1 MMKKLLALKNK
12 ISPLLRD
19 TLIMTAVNLLMRS
32 AAVSFNAFLTGRI
45 GSAGMGLYQLMM
57 TVYGLSVT
65 FASAG
70 IRLACTRVTVEIET
84 GGTHDLNGSFR
95 RCMVYALVSGSAVG
109 CVLFQGAEYAALR
122 FIGDAAAAQPLRILA
137 LSLPFVAMSA
147 AYGGYFTG
155 RDQVPQYAAAQLV
168 EQAAGIGVTV
178 ALINRYAAV
187 STAHACLAVVTG
199 TTLAEVL
206 SFLLTSGLKR
216 LTQPPHTELPHVKLI
231 RMLRVALPDAAG
243 TCARSLL
250 LTAEHLLIPKSLQKS
265 GTGSEAALAAYGAIH
280 AVVLPVL
287 LYPAAIVNSLS
298 ALLVP
303 TLARQRE
310 RGDRIGVSRTVT
322 RNLRRT
328 LAFSVVSA
336 VGIAAAAPLI
346 SELIYGTREIV
357 VYLRILAPLIPL
369 MYMDNVTDGMLK
381 GLDEQVAS
389 MRYNIIDSALC
400 VVLVRVLLPVSAV
413 KGYLFIL
420 YLSELFNFYLSF
432 RRLITVCD
440 IPYFSSFRLRR
451 APRTEAAT
459 FSAWRQATA
468 ARAACESP
476 ADPDRRKRSPDRAVF
491 R

>member
-1 MMKKLLALKNK
+1 MKDLNTLKNR

-45 GSAGMGLYQLMM
+45 GSAGMDLYQLMM
-57 TVYGLSVT
+57 TVYGLAVT

-70 IRLACTRVTVEIET
+70 IRLASTRVTVEIEAN
-84 GGTHDLNGSFR
+84 GRQDLNGSFR
-95 RCMVYALVSGSAVG
+95 RCLLYALVSGSAVG
-109 CVLFQGAEYAALR
+109 LLLFQGADFAALR
-122 FIGDAAAAQPLRILA
+122 FIGDAAGAKPLRILA

-147 AYGGYFTG
+147 ALGGYFTG
-155 RDQVPQYAAAQLV
+155 RDQVPQYAGVQLA
-168 EQAAGIGVTV
+168 EQAAGIGITV
-178 ALINRYAAV
+178 ALLNRYAAV
-187 STAHACLAVVTG
+187 SAAHACLAVVTG
-199 TTLAEVL
+199 TTLAELL
-206 SFLLTSGLKR
+206 SFLITAGLRR
-216 LTQPPHTELPHVKLI
+216 LTLPPKTDLPRVKLRRI
-231 RMLRVALPDAAG
+231 LRVALPDAAG

-250 LTAEHLLIPKSLQKS
+250 LTIEHLLIPKSLQRS
-265 GTGSEAALAAYGAIH
+265 GAGSEAALAAYGAIH

-310 RGDRIGVSRTVT
+310 LGDRRGVSRTVT
-322 RNLRRT
+322 RWLRRT
-328 LAFSVVSA
+328 LLFPLLSA
-336 VGIAAAAPLI
+336 ACVAAAAPLI
-346 SELIYGTREIV
+346 SGLIYGTPEIV

-389 MRYNIIDSALC
+389 MRYNVIDSALC
-400 VVLVRVLLPVSAV
+400 VVLVRFLLPVSAV

-420 YLSELFNFYLSF
+420 YISELFNFYLSF
-432 RRLITVCD
+432 RRLITVCE
-440 IPYFSSFRLRR
+440 IPWFSSLRARR

-459 FSAWRQATA
+459 FAAWSRGTA
-468 ARAACESP
+468 AREACGSP
-476 ADPDRRKRSPDRAVF
+476 ADPGRRKRSPDRAAF

>member
-1 MMKKLLALKNK
+1 MKNR

-19 TLIMTAVNLLMRS
+19 TLIMTGVNLLMRS

-57 TVYGLSVT
+57 TVYGLAVT

-70 IRLACTRVTVEIET
+70 IRLACTRVTVEIEA
-84 GGTHDLNGSFR
+84 GGRHDLNASFR
-95 RCMVYALVSGSAVG
+95 RCLLYALGSGTAVG
-109 CVLFQGAEYAALR
+109 VVLFQGADIAALR
-122 FIGDAAAAQPLRILA
+122 FLGDAAGARPLRILA
-137 LSLPFVAMSA
+137 LSLPFAAMSA
-147 AYGGYFTG
+147 ALGGYFTG
-155 RDQVPQYAAAQLV
+155 RAQVPQYAGVQLI
-168 EQAAGIGVTV
+168 EQAAGIGITV
-178 ALINRYAAV
+178 LLINRYAAV
-187 STAHACLAVVTG
+187 GTAHACLAVVTG
-199 TTLAEVL
+199 TTLAEML
-206 SFLLTSGLKR
+206 SFLMTAALKR
-216 LTQPPHTELPHVKLI
+216 FTQPPKTDLPRVRLG

-265 GTGSEAALAAYGAIH
+265 GAGSAQALAAYGAIH

-298 ALLVP
+298 AMLVP
-303 TLARQRE
+303 TLARQRAC
-310 RGDRIGVSRTVT
+310 GDRTAVSRTVT
-322 RNLRRT
+322 RCLRRT
-328 LAFSVVSA
+328 LLFSLCSA
-336 VGIAAAAPLI
+336 AGIAAAAPVI
-346 SELIYGTREIV
+346 SNLIYGTREAV
-357 VYLRILAPLIPL
+357 GYLRILAPLIPL

-400 VVLVRVLLPVSAV
+400 VLLVWLLLPVSAV
-413 KGYLFIL
+413 KGYLLIL

-440 IPYFSSFRLRR
+440 VPWFSRLIKRR
-451 APRTEAAT
+451 APRTETAT
-459 FSAWRQATA
+459 FSAWRAATS
-468 ARAACESP
+468 ARAGCEFQ
-476 ADPDRRKRSPDRAVF
+476 ADPGRRKRSRARAAF